1 MTATIDPATKAAL
14 QDFKQ
19 SLRNRYGAHLKV
31 VLLFGSRARGEFSPD
46 SDADVAVFVD
56 EVRDPLQEQL
66 DLIDETFQIVLSRG
80 IHIQPWVFEEG
91 SLKHPNRYRAGHLVK
106 ALIREGIPV

>member
-46 SDADVAVFVD
+46 SDADVAVFHERENAVCATA
-56 EVRDPLQEQL
+56 VTRS
-66 DLIDETFQIVLSRG
+66 FLSG
-80 IHIQPWVFEEG
+80 
-91 SLKHPNRYRAGHLVK
+91 N
-106 ALIREGIPV
+106 